1 MAAIAWNGDTIGRSC
16 NQFTRLVCPV
26 AFQQEI
32 NSLQI
37 EFTSP
42 SVYADA
48 QAAAYP
54 YSVPDGF
61 APEQFG
67 ERNRNFIRKEQCS
80 FSWDWGPCMLPIG
93 IWKDIYLYPI
103 SRESAWIS
111 DVTADISK
119 EGSEFVMNVS
129 IVLGN
134 PFHISHLSRSPYTMK
149 HTNVTLTLSL

>member
-1 MAAIAWNGDTIGRSC
+1 MDVERVLLVCDGIDTVATMSWNGNIIGKSR
-16 NQFTRLVCPV
+16 NQFTRHVFPV
-26 AFQQEI
+26 AFQEES

-61 APEQFG
+61 APEQYG

-80 FSWDWGPCMLPIG
+80 FSWDWGPCMLPMG

-103 SRESAWIS
+103 SRDSAWIS
-111 DVTADISK
+111 DVTVDISK
-119 EGSEFVMNVS
+119 EGSEFIMNVR
-129 IVLGN
+129 VLFG
-134 PFHISHLSRSPYTMK
+134 SSLYT
-149 HTNVTLTLSL
+149 HFI